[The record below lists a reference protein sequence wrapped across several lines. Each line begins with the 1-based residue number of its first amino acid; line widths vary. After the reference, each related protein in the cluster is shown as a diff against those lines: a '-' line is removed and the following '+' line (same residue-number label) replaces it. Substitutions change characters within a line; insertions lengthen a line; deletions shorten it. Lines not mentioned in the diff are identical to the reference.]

1 MRYTESRD
9 ESATV
14 LRMALAEM
22 GRHEAAF
29 NPFTFAVW
37 YEHMA
42 GMNPALSRSLEARL
56 AQAARLDSAALA
68 ELYRAHVAD
77 PGSEEA
83 ARISGDFRRVMQ
95 DIAQASDRT
104 GESARS
110 FGEQQIEHLR
120 SELDRSR
127 IEVVTDPLTRVLN
140 RRGFDQAVE
149 RLLAQPA
156 PADGSHCL
164 ILFDIDHFKRINDQ
178 HGHLT
183 GDAVLE
189 AVGGVLKSVA
199 AKAARA
205 TWCARYGGE
214 EFALLVEGAALVE
227 ALQLAHAVCALVRS
241 LELHNR
247 RTGAPG
253 AGLTISAG
261 VAAWQPG
268 DAAASWVACA
278 DRALYRSKETGRDR
292 VTVG

>member
-1 MRYTESRD
+1 
-9 ESATV
+9 
-14 LRMALAEM
+14 
-22 GRHEAAF
+22 
-29 NPFTFAVW
+29 
-37 YEHMA
+37 
-42 GMNPALSRSLEARL
+42 
-56 AQAARLDSAALA
+56 
-68 ELYRAHVAD
+68 
-77 PGSEEA
+77 
-83 ARISGDFRRVMQ
+83 MQ

-110 FGEQQIEHLR
+110 FGEQLAGLEGALADAAPDARLAPSVDRTLRETRRMQQSVDALRQEVARGEQQIEHLR

-214 EFALLVEGAALVE
+214 EFALLVEGVALVE

-247 RTGAPG
+247 RTGAPV